1 LPHDEHDRVRQLPN
15 SEALRQ
21 HLLVLRAQAG
31 DERAFTA
38 LYERFTERTLRY
50 LTGVLAS
57 GLAEDVHQEV
67 WLTVFKRIASVTNP
81 AAFKTWLYQLTR
93 HKAIDAH
100 RSRSRR
106 EDRELTIEEAPP
118 AAIESPEEPWS
129 TAERAALKDALPELS
144 SIHREV
150 LVLRYWE
157 GLSYREVAP
166 ITGCSVGTVGGATIG
181 NVLALTMPLI
191 AVTGVL
197 SVLIATVSTVG
208 VFLRLRTASL
218 AEIQVRLAALEQM
231 LLEGEV
237 R

>member
-1 LPHDEHDRVRQLPN
+1 MQYTGQQEESHEVLGVPVFRLYPLIVVDQGERGERGVRPSVPEDQLATGGFEGREIGASRV
-15 SEALRQ
+15 E
-21 HLLVLRAQAG
+21 
-31 DERAFTA
+31 
-38 LYERFTERTLRY
+38 
-50 LTGVLAS
+50 
-57 GLAEDVHQEV
+57 
-67 WLTVFKRIASVTNP
+67 
-81 AAFKTWLYQLTR
+81 QLTR
-93 HKAIDAH
+93 GPRI
-100 RSRSRR
+100 RCPRR
-106 EDRELTIEEAPP
+106 KVVLRELTIEEAPP
-118 AAIESPEEPWS
+118 AAIESPEVPWS

>member
-1 LPHDEHDRVRQLPN
+1 M
-15 SEALRQ
+15 
-21 HLLVLRAQAG
+21 
-31 DERAFTA
+31 
-38 LYERFTERTLRY
+38 
-50 LTGVLAS
+50 
-57 GLAEDVHQEV
+57 
-67 WLTVFKRIASVTNP
+67 
-81 AAFKTWLYQLTR
+81 
-93 HKAIDAH
+93 
-100 RSRSRR
+100 
-106 EDRELTIEEAPP
+106 
-118 AAIESPEEPWS
+118 PWS

-144 SIHREV
+144 SIHR
-150 LVLRYWE
+150 E